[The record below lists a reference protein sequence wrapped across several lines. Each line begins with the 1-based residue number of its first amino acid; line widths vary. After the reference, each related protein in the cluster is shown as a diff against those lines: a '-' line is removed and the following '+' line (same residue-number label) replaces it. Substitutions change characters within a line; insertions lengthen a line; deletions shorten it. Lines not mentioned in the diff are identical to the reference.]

1 MEVLVRAALG
11 MRRALRNAHAP
22 ALSAS
27 VAALL
32 ATGTIASPIGPIHA
46 AALAPCVFFLGL
58 AVRNKFRA
66 KSEAPPAVDRSIALL
81 ASSTAFVLV
90 FAAEPRLD
98 GPLSAM
104 LYLLVVLLS
113 AFTRPSAAIAAVAN
127 LLVAEALV
135 RRFRFAD
142 PAWESLALRAALL
155 VAFATINVL
164 FLRAEVARV
173 RRAARVRVDQ
183 ELRRIEED
191 ARSYRLLGPEET
203 AETRAQSESRL
214 ARSSVEEIQRAV
226 HYALELLRR
235 TLDLNTAAL
244 FWLNDAGTHL
254 RISELS
260 TASNDIHD
268 APIAIGDGVLG
279 AVVMKKERVTL
290 AHLKPNYKVPYYDG
304 PCPIRVLLAMPILQD
319 GNLRGILV
327 LDRTKDVAFTPHEE
341 ELAAQAARYCL
352 RAIQNERIFVQLERA
367 KVEQGKLYDA
377 AKALG
382 SALSEKDVLD
392 AGVRSAQKIAA
403 FDLAAVTLYDEQTR
417 THEVVAATGEI
428 EDLVGSKFNHAA
440 GRAPARSA
448 PGLVAMVV
456 QNKFPLPY
464 KGEYDPSRQVV
475 LTKHFPWPKMP
486 SLLVLPLILHD
497 RALGT
502 LILGAKRRAAF
513 GDQVRPTLEV
523 LASHL
528 AVSLANARMVAKLE
542 QMATT
547 DGLTGLLNK
556 RAMLEAAT
564 QKIAAAARFGR
575 KLSVMIA
582 DIDFFK
588 KVNDT
593 YGHDVGDVVIK
604 GLGEILK
611 RQKRATDL
619 VARFGGEEFVIVC
632 EQTDDRGALLLA
644 ERIREELGK
653 TTFHAAQHDS
663 GGPFSVT
670 CSIGVATFGAQDGE
684 KQDWDSLF
692 KSADEA
698 LYVSKRSGRNRVTA
712 ARAGASKK
720 RAG

>member
-1 MEVLVRAALG
+1 M
-11 MRRALRNAHAP
+11 
-22 ALSAS
+22 
-27 VAALL
+27 
-32 ATGTIASPIGPIHA
+32 
-46 AALAPCVFFLGL
+46 
-58 AVRNKFRA
+58 
-66 KSEAPPAVDRSIALL
+66 
-81 ASSTAFVLV
+81 
-90 FAAEPRLD
+90 
-98 GPLSAM
+98 
-104 LYLLVVLLS
+104 
-113 AFTRPSAAIAAVAN
+113 
-127 LLVAEALV
+127 
-135 RRFRFAD
+135 
-142 PAWESLALRAALL
+142 
-155 VAFATINVL
+155 
-164 FLRAEVARV
+164 
-173 RRAARVRVDQ
+173 
-183 ELRRIEED
+183 
-191 ARSYRLLGPEET
+191 
-203 AETRAQSESRL
+203 
-214 ARSSVEEIQRAV
+214 
-226 HYALELLRR
+226 
-235 TLDLNTAAL
+235 
-244 FWLNDAGTHL
+244 
-254 RISELS
+254 
-260 TASNDIHD
+260 
-268 APIAIGDGVLG
+268 
-279 AVVMKKERVTL
+279 
-290 AHLKPNYKVPYYDG
+290 
-304 PCPIRVLLAMPILQD
+304 
-319 GNLRGILV
+319 
-327 LDRTKDVAFTPHEE
+327 
-341 ELAAQAARYCL
+341 
-352 RAIQNERIFVQLERA
+352 QLERA

-377 AKALG
+377 AQALG

-392 AGVRSAQKIAA
+392 AGVQSRAKIAA

-417 THEVVAATGEI
+417 THDVVAATGEI
-428 EDLVGSKFNHAA
+428 EDLVGSSSTTP
-440 GRAPARSA
+440 RAARSRA
-448 PGLVAMVV
+448 ATRGLVSMVV

-575 KLSVMIA
+575 KLSVIVV

-611 RQKRATDL
+611 RQKRATDF

-653 TTFHAAQHDS
+653 TTFHAEQ
-663 GGPFSVT
+663 GPFSVT
-670 CSIGVATFGAQDGE
+670 CSIGVATFGATEGE
-684 KQDWDSLF
+684 ARAEKHDWDSLF

-712 ARAGASKK
+712 ARSGASKK

>member
-1 MEVLVRAALG
+1 VESLVRAALSL
-11 MRRALRNAHAP
+11 RRALRVLQAP
-22 ALSAS
+22 ALSAT
-27 VAALL
+27 VAALVALGALSAPFGAAHIATLTPL
-32 ATGTIASPIGPIHA
+32 AMVLVLAAREKIRAKTEASAIVDVRL
-46 AALAPCVFFLGL
+46 ALA
-58 AVRNKFRA
+58 
-66 KSEAPPAVDRSIALL
+66 
-81 ASSTAFVLV
+81 ASSAAFVLV
-90 FAAEPRLD
+90 LAAEPKLD
-98 GPLSAM
+98 GPLSAL
-104 LYLLVVLLS
+104 LYLLVALLS
-113 AFTRPSAAIAAVAN
+113 AFTRPGAAIVAVVN
-127 LLVAEALV
+127 LVACEALV
-135 RRFRFAD
+135 RCFRFAS
-142 PAWESLALRAALL
+142 PGWESLALRAVMLG
-155 VAFATINVL
+155 AFATINVL
-164 FLRAEVARV
+164 FLRAQVAHV
-173 RRAARVRVDQ
+173 KRAARARVDQ

-191 ARSYRLLGPEET
+191 ARSYRLLGGGE
-203 AETRAQSESRL
+203 SEARL
-214 ARSSVEEIQRAV
+214 AHSSVEEIQRAV

-244 FWLNDAGTHL
+244 LWLNDAGTHL

-260 TASNDIHD
+260 TTSNDIHD

-279 AVVMKKERVTL
+279 AVVVKKERVTL
-290 AHLKPNYKVPYYDG
+290 AHLKPSYNVPYYDG
-304 PCPIRVLLAMPILQD
+304 PCPIRVLLAMPILED
-319 GNLRGILV
+319 ASLRGILV

-403 FDLAAVTLYDEQTR
+403 FDLAAVTLYDDETKS
-417 THEVVAATGEI
+417 HHVVAATGEI
-428 EDLVGSKFNHAA
+428 EDLVGSKFNHNASSQA
-440 GRAPARSA
+440 RGGRSA

-464 KGEYDPSRQVV
+464 KGDYDPSRQVV
-475 LTKHFPWPKMP
+475 LTKNFPWPKVP
-486 SLLVLPLILHD
+486 SLLVLPLVLHD

-502 LILGAKRRAAF
+502 LILGAKRRGAF

-556 RAMLEAAT
+556 RAMLEAAS
-564 QKIAAAARFGR
+564 QKIAAAARFQR
-575 KLSVMIA
+575 SLSLMVV

-604 GLGEILK
+604 GLGEILR

-619 VARFGGEEFVIVC
+619 VARFGGEEFVVVC
-632 EQTDDRGALLLA
+632 EQTDERGALLLA
-644 ERIREELGK
+644 ERIREELEK
-653 TTFHAAQHDS
+653 TTFHAEQGAL
-663 GGPFSVT
+663 SVT
-670 CSIGVATFGAQDGE
+670 CSIGVATFPGVD
-684 KQDWDSLF
+684 KTDWDALF
-692 KSADEA
+692 KLADEA
-698 LYVSKRSGRNRVTA
+698 LYVSKRSGRNRVTSASPA
-712 ARAGASKK
+712 ARSKK